1 MMKLSK
7 KFILALSLI
16 FVTNSLFA
24 QTEKIDNKDV
34 KECMI
39 DNQSSDVK
47 KALTEKF
54 GDYFTTNYPMYFDKG
69 FSLNNQIYIFDKKV
83 KNPIVQ
89 KDYVFCNPIKSKD
102 SIKLSKDVTS
112 LMFEYYSLN
121 SQLIELP
128 NYKNKFKTNP
138 FELRDRDINKASL
151 LKLNQLIFETI
162 SLLKFNDNKEL

>member
-39 DNQSSDVK
+39 DNQTSDVK
-47 KALTEKF
+47 KALIEEF
-54 GDYFTTNYPMYFDKG
+54 GDYFTTHYPMYFDKG
-69 FSLNNQIYIFDKKV
+69 FLLNNQIYIFDKKV
-83 KNPIVQ
+83 KNPIDK
-89 KDYVFCNPIKSKD
+89 KDYVFCNPIKSKN
-102 SIKLSKDVTS
+102 SVKLSKDVTS

-121 SQLIELP
+121 KQVVELP
-128 NYKNKFKTNP
+128 KYLVKFERNP
-138 FELRDRDINKASL
+138 FMIKNVDKKSL
-151 LKLNQLIFETI
+151 TELNQLIAEAI
-162 SLLKFNDNKEL
+162 RAYR